1 MVNMADITVTFSDGS
16 THVYENVP
24 NAVTRE
30 EALKRVNKDFSD
42 KSISDI
48 SRTSFAEMPSVDI
61 AQQALAN
68 VPASAG
74 RMASDIYQAVTSP
87 VKTAK
92 TVLDIGAGTLQNLLP
107 ESLVRMI
114 GEDKPSREVASQVGE
129 FYKQRYGSE
138 EGLKKAVA
146 TDPIGVMADL
156 STILTGGAAV
166 TPKVASIPL
175 KTAAKAIDPLS
186 LAIQGASQG
195 ANAIGKVAAPVLGMT
210 TGTGTEPIR
219 QAFKAG
225 AEGGERGKMFTENLR
240 GTSQITDVLDS
251 AKQNLAT
258 MNQAKQAEY
267 RANMTAIKTDKTVL
281 GFDGIDKSIDDAIGK
296 VTFKGQVKNESAA
309 NKLGEVQAKIN
320 EWKSLDP
327 TEFHTPE
334 GLDALKQQV
343 GDILESIPFEQKTAR
358 LVVGD
363 VYNSVKKEISQQ
375 APTYAKTMKAYSD
388 ASDQI
393 KEIERALSLGQ
404 KASADTALRKLQ
416 SIMRNNVNT
425 NYGQRM
431 NLAAQLEASGGRQMM
446 PALAG
451 QALSELTPR
460 GIQRATAPIGGIGL
474 FSTGGLPAVAGG
486 ALVSSP
492 RIVGEAAY
500 GAGVGARGLL
510 GLQRTMPEI
519 DYPTMFNLLYQSQ
532 QPKD

>member
-1 MVNMADITVTFSDGS
+1 MADITVTFADGTS
-16 THVYENVP
+16 HVYENVP
-24 NAVTRE
+24 NSVTRE
-30 EALKRVNKDFSD
+30 QAIERAKKDFSG
-42 KSISDI
+42 KSVADI
-48 SRTSFAEMPSVDI
+48 SRTSFAEMGAADVLQSAI
-61 AQQALAN
+61 SNA
-68 VPASAG
+68 PASAG
-74 RMASDIYQAVTSP
+74 RMAQDIYKAVTSP
-87 VKTAK
+87 VQTAK
-92 TVLDIGAGTLQNLLP
+92 SVLDIGAGALQNLLP

-114 GEDKPSREVASQVGE
+114 GEDRPSREMASQVGQ

-146 TDPIGVMADL
+146 TDPVSVMADL

-166 TPKVASIPL
+166 APRAVAAPL
-175 KTAAKAIDPLS
+175 RTAARAVDPVS
-186 LAIQGASQG
+186 LTAQAVGQG
-195 ANAIGKVAAPVLGMT
+195 ANLAGRVAAPVLGMT

-219 QAFKAG
+219 QAFRAG
-225 AEGGERGKMFTENLR
+225 AEGGERAKMFTENLR
-240 GTSQITDVLDS
+240 GTAQITDVLDA
-251 AKQNLAT
+251 AKQNLAN
-258 MNQAKQAEY
+258 MNLAKQAEY
-267 RANMTAIKTDKTVL
+267 RQNMTAIKTDKTIL
-281 GFDGIDKSIDDAIGK
+281 GFDGIDKSLDNAFNK
-296 VTFKGQVKNESAA
+296 VSFKGQVKNESAA
-309 NKLGEVQAKIN
+309 NKLAEVQSKIN
-320 EWKSLDP
+320 DWKNLDP
-327 TEFHTPE
+327 AEFHTPE

-363 VYNSVKKEISQQ
+363 VYNSLKQEINKQ
-375 APTYAKTMKAYSD
+375 APTYAKTMKSYAD
-388 ASDQI
+388 ASEQI

-404 KASADTALRKLQ
+404 RSSADTALRKLQ

-431 NLAAQLEASGGRQMM
+431 NLATQLESSGGRQMM

-451 QALSELTPR
+451 QALSELAPR

-492 RIVGEAAY
+492 RVVGEAAY

-510 GLQRTMPEI
+510 DLQRRMPEL
-519 DYPTMFNLLYQSQ
+519 DYPTLFNLLYQSQ

>member
-1 MVNMADITVTFSDGS
+1 MADITVTFDDGTS
-16 THVYENVP
+16 HVYENVP
-24 NAVTRE
+24 NTVTRE
-30 EALKRVNKDFSD
+30 QAIDRAKKDFAG
-42 KSISDI
+42 KSVADI
-48 SRTSFAEMPSVDI
+48 SRTSFAEMGTADVLQKAVS
-61 AQQALAN
+61 N

-74 RMASDIYQAVTSP
+74 RMAQDIYQAVTSP

-92 TVLDIGAGTLQNLLP
+92 TVLDIGAGALQNLLP
-107 ESLVRMI
+107 ESLVQMI
-114 GEDKPSREVASQVGE
+114 GEDRPSREVASQVGE

-146 TDPIGVMADL
+146 TDPVGVMADL

-166 TPKVASIPL
+166 APKSVSAPL
-175 KTAAKAIDPLS
+175 RTAARAVDPVA
-186 LAIQGASQG
+186 LATQAASQG
-195 ANAIGKVAAPVLGMT
+195 ANVVGKVAAPVLGMT

-219 QAFKAG
+219 QAFRAG
-225 AEGGERGKMFTENLR
+225 VEGGETGKMFTENLR
-240 GTSQITDVLDS
+240 GTAQITDVLDS
-251 AKQNLAT
+251 AKQNLAN
-258 MNQAKQAEY
+258 MNLAKQAEY
-267 RANMTAIKTDKTVL
+267 RQNMTAIKTDKTVL
-281 GFDGIDKSIDDAIGK
+281 GFDGIDKSLDNAFNK
-296 VTFKGQVKNESAA
+296 VSFKGQVKNESAA
-309 NKLGEVQAKIN
+309 NKLAEVQAKIS
-320 EWKSLDP
+320 EWKNLDP
-327 TEFHTPE
+327 AEFHTPE

-358 LVVGD
+358 MVVGD
-363 VYNSVKKEISQQ
+363 VYNSLKQEINKQ

-388 ASDQI
+388 ATDQI

-404 KASADTALRKLQ
+404 RASADTALRKLQ

-431 NLAAQLEASGGRQMM
+431 NLAAQLQSAGGRQMM

-451 QALSELTPR
+451 QALSELAPR

-492 RIVGEAAY
+492 RVVGEAAY

-510 GLQRTMPEI
+510 DLQRRMPEL